1 MRAIA
6 TDGAAWFLCTDV
18 SHTKTDEL
26 IEMSFGVL
34 TPGSRRN
41 RVGLLDVDRD
51 SPEEKGTLGDRYST
65 LFGGNNRGSTGNET

>member
-26 IEMSFGVL
+26 IEMSFGAR

-41 RVGLLDVDRD
+41 CVLDVDRD
-51 SPEEKGTLGDRYST
+51 SPEEKGTLGERYST